1 MFTIDLQVKNTC
13 SHYITTTRLLSLVTT
28 LMLLFSCNS
37 NQLDVNID
45 NIKVQTEL
53 IQVDA
58 FLRTNDS
65 LALRNNHDKLVEEL
79 GFLYSYEL
87 EMNLQSPLDS
97 NVYTKTNQFYSSE
110 YIQELEKE
118 KELLFTTFEE
128 KHAQV
133 NTAFRYLNYHF
144 PSAQYPKKLV
154 LMNKLFSGIKANDSV
169 LTIAGE
175 NYLDPLLPVIKNL
188 PGDQL
193 YQWQKDAMK
202 IEFLPR
208 DVLQFWIQAKLFKDM
223 DENLVNHIIQAGKVM
238 YVLHASFP
246 KESVAYALRYSN
258 DEYSWAEENELAFW
272 EYLVKEELLFKNNLR
287 DKANILNEG
296 PYTVG
301 LPEEGPDRLGQYLG
315 FKMVSNYMASNKDL
329 SLQELI
335 ALDYNT
341 ILQAYEID

>member
-1 MFTIDLQVKNTC
+1 
-13 SHYITTTRLLSLVTT
+13 
-28 LMLLFSCNS
+28 
-37 NQLDVNID
+37 
-45 NIKVQTEL
+45 
-53 IQVDA
+53 
-58 FLRTNDS
+58 
-65 LALRNNHDKLVEEL
+65 
-79 GFLYSYEL
+79 
-87 EMNLQSPLDS
+87 
-97 NVYTKTNQFYSSE
+97 
-110 YIQELEKE
+110 
-118 KELLFTTFEE
+118 
-128 KHAQV
+128 
-133 NTAFRYLNYHF
+133 
-144 PSAQYPKKLV
+144 
-154 LMNKLFSGIKANDSV
+154 MNKLFSGIKANDSV

-175 NYLDPLLPVIKNL
+175 NYLDPSLPVIKNL

-193 YQWQKDAMK
+193 YQWQKDAMNV
-202 IEFLPR
+202 EFLPR